1 MALNQWSDE
10 EGHNIRW
17 NAFKLF
23 INALYNFGQIIH
35 LDITA
40 RIVLVGEHD
49 WCKVTD
55 FGMARGVP
63 GKHLRKEIQG
73 ITIYYVFGSYRY
85 LSVLIYAILTS
96 CFFVS
101 Q

>member
-40 RIVLVGEHD
+40 RIGLVGEQD
-49 WCKVTD
+49 WCKV
-55 FGMARGVP
+55 M
-63 GKHLRKEIQG
+63 
-73 ITIYYVFGSYRY
+73 
-85 LSVLIYAILTS
+85 IYAILTS
-96 CFFVS
+96 CYFFS

>member
-55 FGMARGVP
+55 FG
-63 GKHLRKEIQG
+63 KEIQG